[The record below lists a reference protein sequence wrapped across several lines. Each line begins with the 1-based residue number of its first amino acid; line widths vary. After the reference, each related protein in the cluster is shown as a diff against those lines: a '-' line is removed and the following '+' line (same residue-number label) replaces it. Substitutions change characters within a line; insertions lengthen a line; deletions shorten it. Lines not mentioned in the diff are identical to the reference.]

1 MTIVRA
7 SPTHPASG
15 VRQNRTRPPLCGRS
29 GEPGGR
35 SFMEGHQPRPRWK
48 VTAHRLIVRSCAERD
63 SAIAIGVCAT
73 SPAGLGR
80 LFLARVDAAMA
91 PMPRWR
97 RWPAPRMAAVNRM
110 ASFAPSSGE
119 GFPSGFLSLRRRNGL
134 GRRRAESSPGSRK
147 DSGKVGVTKQE
158 QGTRAPRRRAV
169 RCAVEQGL
177 TLEQRVPR

>member
-1 MTIVRA
+1 
-7 SPTHPASG
+7 
-15 VRQNRTRPPLCGRS
+15 
-29 GEPGGR
+29 
-35 SFMEGHQPRPRWK
+35 
-48 VTAHRLIVRSCAERD
+48 
-63 SAIAIGVCAT
+63 
-73 SPAGLGR
+73 
-80 LFLARVDAAMA
+80 MA

-119 GFPSGFLSLRRRNGL
+119 GFPSGFLSLRRRNGR